1 MPLRAAL
8 VAALLGMAV
17 LGVSPAD
24 AQEQTGDAVVAWGFN
39 GFGQDTFPPELS
51 DVRAT
56 SAGGLHNLALKEDGT
71 VVGRGDDANGQS
83 TAPADLAGVAAISPV
98 NLHSLA
104 MRDLIS
110 PTVTAV
116 KPADDATGIVPGTNV
131 SAFFSEAMTAG
142 SIDTT
147 TVKLFKAGEDSAR
160 KATVTYDG
168 VANRATLDPNADL
181 RRGDRYRVKVATGTK
196 DLTGNRPDQGP
207 SNGYQRM
214 MWRFTVGN

>member
-8 VAALLGMAV
+8 AAALLGMAV
-17 LGVSPAD
+17 LVLGASPAG

-39 GFGQDTFPPELS
+39 GFSQGTVPPDLS
-51 DVRAT
+51 YVKAI
-56 SAGGLHNLALKEDGT
+56 SAGG
-71 VVGRGDDANGQS
+71 V
-83 TAPADLAGVAAISPV
+83 
-98 NLHSLA
+98 HSLA

-116 KPADDATGIVPGTNV
+116 KPADDATGIGHGTNV
-131 SAFFSEAMTAG
+131 SAFFSEATTAG

-147 TVKLFKAGEDSAR
+147 TVKPFKAGGDSAR

-168 VANRATLDPNADL
+168 VANRATLDRNADL
-181 RRGDRYRVKVATGTK
+181 RRGDRYRVKVTTGAK
-196 DLTGNRPDQGP
+196 DLAGNRLDQGP

-214 MWRFTVGN
+214 VWRFTVGN

>member
-1 MPLRAAL
+1 LPLRAAL

-71 VVGRGDDANGQS
+71 VVGRGDD
-83 TAPADLAGVAAISPV
+83 
-98 NLHSLA
+98 
-104 MRDLIS
+104 
-110 PTVTAV
+110 
-116 KPADDATGIVPGTNV
+116 DATGIGGPGTNV

>member
-1 MPLRAAL
+1 
-8 VAALLGMAV
+8 
-17 LGVSPAD
+17 
-24 AQEQTGDAVVAWGFN
+24 
-39 GFGQDTFPPELS
+39 
-51 DVRAT
+51 VRAI
-56 SAGGLHNLALKEDGT
+56 SAG
-71 VVGRGDDANGQS
+71 
-83 TAPADLAGVAAISPV
+83 

-116 KPADDATGIVPGTNV
+116 KPADDATGIGPGTNV

-168 VANRATLDPNADL
+168 VANKATLDPNADL